1 MTQENKV
8 SFEALIKQLTIKSLV
23 SGDKEAEIK
32 LRFIPTEEILNK
44 LNKLHKA
51 DDFVRVVIHENRETG
66 QAIKI

>member
-51 DDFVRVVIHENRETG
+51 DDFVLVRISES
-66 QAIKI
+66 